1 MERGAPH
8 DHHVPGVAGLIGMA
22 VSGTTA
28 VGLEFIAYRPLRN
41 VMPNRSRSS
50 SPRSVCR
57 SSAGVRPLRPAEG
70 ADGPAPGWVE
80 SAAAA
85 IKLVEPTEQFSF
97 FGASVTN
104 VILIIVFSAV
114 GLAVGVDFPDQQD
127 QAGTRNS
134 FGGTR
139 S

>member
-1 MERGAPH
+1 MSEGTHH
-8 DHHVPGVAGLIGMA
+8 DHHVPGVGGPDRYGR
-22 VSGTTA
+22 VGTTA
-28 VGLEFIAYRPLRN
+28 VGLEFIAYRPLRKRN
-41 VMPNRSRSS
+41 AKPLAFLITAIGMSFVLQEFVHYVLPKVPTDPRLGGS
-50 SPRSVCR
+50 SPQ
-57 SSAGVRPLRPAEG
+57 P
-70 ADGPAPGWVE
+70 
-80 SAAAA
+80 A
-85 IKLVEPTEQFSF
+85 IKLVEPTEQFNF